1 MSNSVK
7 CPNCGSTTIFRLRI
21 DSDWGVGIG
30 DYEPVNDRTEYT
42 EKEWNMDACDRP
54 DIELLHCRTCHN
66 MW

>member
-54 DIELLHCRTCHN
+54 DIELFHCRTCHN